1 MLRRW
6 NFFQKPKV
14 KFQLRCKGLWSLEVQ
29 NLHLHIKI
37 LDLKLRFK
45 KIILKPETINRHLSV
60 FQRGGIAALPFQ
72 SNCVSTHTIPIGT
85 STINIPEIASGPL
98 PSQVLIGNFI
108 YFKVFFSNPNVFNSN
123 VKYFLFF
130 QGFYQM
136 MLLMGTSSWTRIY
149 LKMST

>member
-1 MLRRW
+1 MKLY
-6 NFFQKPKV
+6 FQTHKHLPS
-14 KFQLRCKGLWSLEVQ
+14 GLNLKIRYFRQNDEFSL
-29 NLHLHIKI
+29 LHDGTKNYRIKI

-108 YFKVFFSNPNVFNSN
+108 YFKVFF
-123 VKYFLFF
+123 FF
-130 QGFYQM
+130 Q
-136 MLLMGTSSWTRIY
+136 S
-149 LKMST
+149 KCV